1 MPQGR
6 KILGSPKTPSPPSSV
21 AAALRSRVP
30 TGANASAPLN
40 DTRRQLVQRITQAPP
55 RRLTNPRPYWPV
67 FRLRL
72 EPLTLEPLTLE
83 PFTLEPLTL
92 AAQAFGCLLLAL
104 AVFALPFAGPAFL
117 GSAAFGP
124 ARDSAVP
131 VVSTSWVGVGK
142 AGGGSDRSCAGAS
155 LWKALPAS
163 RRPAPGGSVATTP
176 SGGPASFQASA
187 ASSSSLSLSP
197 SSPAMI
203 ASAIRPAF
211 WRTAAS
217 ILLATSGFSLRNCLA
232 FSRP

>member
-1 MPQGR
+1 MPQGQ

-30 TGANASAPLN
+30 TGANASAPLH
-40 DTRRQLVQRITQAPP
+40 DTRRQMVQRITQAPP
-55 RRLTNPRPYWPV
+55 PRLTNPRPYWPV
-67 FRLRL
+67 FRLR
-72 EPLTLEPLTLE
+72 LEPLTLE

-187 ASSSSLSLSP
+187 ASSSSLSLS
-197 SSPAMI
+197 SPAMI